1 MSFIDKAKDGNN
13 SFSSY
18 LLGIALIISVYLLGS
33 YFLILDLQWNFG
45 IESFD
50 GVSQKEIARILG
62 NNRFLAWLV
71 VPFLFVALFL
81 VIHTKFVHKRTVLSI
96 FSGRENF
103 DWKRVL
109 FSFSLLFSVLS
120 LFLFIQYL
128 SSDSLIFQFDLQKFI
143 PLFFIA
149 IFLLPIQTSCEE
161 LLFRSYILQGIKM
174 RTKKNS
180 IAVLISGL
188 MFGAIHIGNPEI
200 AKIGYHIIVYYMLV
214 GVFLALISLFD
225 NGIELALGYHAA
237 NNVFAALMITNNW
250 QAFQTDAVFMD
261 ISDPGMGLDTI
272 IGILFILP
280 LVFFIFYKKYKWHSL
295 KEMWQDKL

>member
-18 LLGIALIISVYLLGS
+18 ILGIVLIISVYLLGS

-45 IESFD
+45 IESIN
-50 GVSQKEIARILG
+50 SEKEIAGILG

-71 VPFLFVALFL
+71 VPFLFVALLL
-81 VIHTKFVHKRTVLSI
+81 VFHTKFVHERTVLSM
-96 FSGRENF
+96 FSGRNNF
-103 DWKRVL
+103 DWKRVF
-109 FSFSLLFSVLS
+109 FSFFVLFSVLS
-120 LFLFIQYL
+120 LFLIIQYL
-128 SSDSLIFQFDLQKFI
+128 SSDSLVFQFDIQKFI

-161 LLFRSYILQGIKM
+161 ILFRSYILHGIKM

-180 IAVLISGL
+180 IAVLISGI

-214 GVFLALISLFD
+214 GVFLALVSLFD

-237 NNVFAALMITNNW
+237 NNIFAALMVTNNW

-261 ISDPGMGLDTI
+261 NADPGNGLETI
-272 IGILFILP
+272 IGVLVILP
-280 LVFFIFYKKYKWHSL
+280 LIFFIFYKKYKWHSL

>member
-1 MSFIDKAKDGNN
+1 MSFIDKAKEGNT

-18 LLGIALIISVYLLGS
+18 LLGIVLIISVYLLGS

-45 IESFD
+45 IESIN
-50 GVSQKEIARILG
+50 SEKEIAGILG

-71 VPFLFVALFL
+71 VPFLFVALLL
-81 VIHTKFVHKRTVLSI
+81 VFHTKFVHERTVLSM
-96 FSGRENF
+96 FSGRNNF
-103 DWKRVL
+103 DWKRVF
-109 FSFSLLFSVLS
+109 FSFFVLFSVLS
-120 LFLFIQYL
+120 LFLIIQYL
-128 SSDSLIFQFDLQKFI
+128 SSDSLVFQFDIQKFI

-161 LLFRSYILQGIKM
+161 ILFRSYILQGIKM

-180 IAVLISGL
+180 IAVLISGI

-214 GVFLALISLFD
+214 GVFLALVSLFD

-237 NNVFAALMITNNW
+237 NNIFAALMVTNNW

-261 ISDPGMGLDTI
+261 NADPGNGLETI
-272 IGILFILP
+272 IGVLVILP
-280 LVFFIFYKKYKWHSL
+280 LIFFIFYKKYKWHSL

>member
-1 MSFIDKAKDGNN
+1 MSFIDKAKEGNT

-18 LLGIALIISVYLLGS
+18 LLGIVLIISVYLLGS

-50 GVSQKEIARILG
+50 GISQKEIVRILG
-62 NNRFLAWLV
+62 NNRFLAWLI

-161 LLFRSYILQGIKM
+161 LLFRSYILQGIKL

>member
-1 MSFIDKAKDGNN
+1 MFFIDKAKEGNN

-18 LLGIALIISVYLLGS
+18 ILGIVLIISVYLLGS

-50 GVSQKEIARILG
+50 GISQNEIVRILG

-109 FSFSLLFSVLS
+109 FSFSLLFFVLS

-128 SSDSLIFQFDLQKFI
+128 SSDSLIFQFDIQKFI

-180 IAVLISGL
+180 IAVLISGI

-261 ISDPGMGLDTI
+261 ISDPGKGLDTI

-280 LVFFIFYKKYKWHSL
+280 LVFFIFYKKYKWQSL

>member
-50 GVSQKEIARILG
+50 GVSQKEIVRILG
-62 NNRFLAWLV
+62 NNRFLAWLI

-109 FSFSLLFSVLS
+109 FSFSLLFLVLS

-180 IAVLISGL
+180 VAVLISGL

-261 ISDPGMGLDTI
+261 NADPGMGLDTI
-272 IGILFILP
+272 IGILFVLP

>member
-1 MSFIDKAKDGNN
+1 MFFIDKAKEGNT

-18 LLGIALIISVYLLGS
+18 FLGIALIISVYLLGS
-33 YFLILDLQWNFG
+33 CFLILDLQWNFG

-50 GVSQKEIARILG
+50 GVSQKEIVRILG
-62 NNRFLAWLV
+62 NNRFLAWLI

>member
-1 MSFIDKAKDGNN
+1 MSFIDKAKEGNT

-18 LLGIALIISVYLLGS
+18 FIGIVLIVSVYLLGS

-50 GVSQKEIARILG
+50 GISQNEIVRILG
-62 NNRFLAWLV
+62 NNRFLAWLI

-180 IAVLISGL
+180 VAVLISGL

>member
-1 MSFIDKAKDGNN
+1 MSFIDKAKEGNN

-18 LLGIALIISVYLLGS
+18 FLGIVLIISAYLLGS

-50 GVSQKEIARILG
+50 GISQNEIVRILG
-62 NNRFLAWLV
+62 NNRFLAWLI

-120 LFLFIQYL
+120 LFLFIKYL
-128 SSDSLIFQFDLQKFI
+128 SSDSLVFQFDLQKFI

-261 ISDPGMGLDTI
+261 NADPGMGLDTI
-272 IGILFILP
+272 FGILFILP

>member
-1 MSFIDKAKDGNN
+1 MSFIDKAKEGNT

-18 LLGIALIISVYLLGS
+18 LLGIVLIISVYLLGS

-50 GVSQKEIARILG
+50 GISQKEIVRILG
-62 NNRFLAWLV
+62 NNRFLAWLI

-96 FSGRENF
+96 FSGRKTF

-180 IAVLISGL
+180 VAVLISGL

-272 IGILFILP
+272 FGILFILP

>member
-1 MSFIDKAKDGNN
+1 MFFIDKAKEGNN

-18 LLGIALIISVYLLGS
+18 LLGIALIISVYLFGS

-50 GVSQKEIARILG
+50 GISQKEIVRILG

-120 LFLFIQYL
+120 LFLFIQYQ

-180 IAVLISGL
+180 VAVLISGL

>member
-50 GVSQKEIARILG
+50 GVSQKEIVRILG

-180 IAVLISGL
+180 IAVLISGI
-188 MFGAIHIGNPEI
+188 MFGSIHIGNPEI

-261 ISDPGMGLDTI
+261 NADPGMGLDTI
-272 IGILFILP
+272 FGILFILP

>member
-1 MSFIDKAKDGNN
+1 MSFIDKAKHGNN

-50 GVSQKEIARILG
+50 GVSQKEIVRILG
-62 NNRFLAWLV
+62 NNRFLAWLI

-96 FSGRENF
+96 FSGRETF

-180 IAVLISGL
+180 VAVLISGL

>member
-1 MSFIDKAKDGNN
+1 MSFIDKAKHGNN

-18 LLGIALIISVYLLGS
+18 LLGIVLIISVYLLGS

-50 GVSQKEIARILG
+50 GISQKEIVRILG
-62 NNRFLAWLV
+62 NNRFLAWLI

-161 LLFRSYILQGIKM
+161 LLFRSYILQGIKL

-180 IAVLISGL
+180 IAVLISGI

-261 ISDPGMGLDTI
+261 NADPGMGLDTI
-272 IGILFILP
+272 FGILFILP

>member
-1 MSFIDKAKDGNN
+1 MSFIDKAKEGNT

-18 LLGIALIISVYLLGS
+18 LLGIVLIISVYLLGS

-50 GVSQKEIARILG
+50 GISQKEIVKILG
-62 NNRFLAWLV
+62 NNRFLAWLI

-180 IAVLISGL
+180 VAVLISGL

>member
-1 MSFIDKAKDGNN
+1 MSFIDKAKQGNN

-18 LLGIALIISVYLLGS
+18 LLGIVLIISVYLLGS

-50 GVSQKEIARILG
+50 GVSQKEIVRILG
-62 NNRFLAWLV
+62 NNRFLAWLI

-109 FSFSLLFSVLS
+109 FSFSLLFLVLS

-180 IAVLISGL
+180 VAVLISGI

-261 ISDPGMGLDTI
+261 NADPGMGLDTI
-272 IGILFILP
+272 FGILFILP

>member
-1 MSFIDKAKDGNN
+1 MSFIDKAKHGNT

-18 LLGIALIISVYLLGS
+18 ILGIVLIISAYLLGS

-50 GVSQKEIARILG
+50 GISQKEIVRILR
-62 NNRFLAWLV
+62 NNRFLAWLI

-180 IAVLISGL
+180 VAVLISGL

-272 IGILFILP
+272 FGILFILP

>member
-50 GVSQKEIARILG
+50 GVSQKEIVRILG
-62 NNRFLAWLV
+62 NNRFLAWLI

-109 FSFSLLFSVLS
+109 FSFSLLFLVLS

-161 LLFRSYILQGIKM
+161 LLFRSYILQGIKL

-180 IAVLISGL
+180 IAVLISGI

-261 ISDPGMGLDTI
+261 NADPGMGLDTI
-272 IGILFILP
+272 FGILFILP

>member
-50 GVSQKEIARILG
+50 GVSQKEIVRILG
-62 NNRFLAWLV
+62 NNRFLALLI

-109 FSFSLLFSVLS
+109 FSFSLLFSILS

-180 IAVLISGL
+180 AAVLISGL

>member
-1 MSFIDKAKDGNN
+1 MSFIDKAKQGNN

-18 LLGIALIISVYLLGS
+18 LLGIVLIISVYLLGS

-50 GVSQKEIARILG
+50 GVSQKEIVRILG
-62 NNRFLAWLV
+62 NNRFLAWLI

-109 FSFSLLFSVLS
+109 FSFSLLFLVLS

-161 LLFRSYILQGIKM
+161 LLFRSYILQGIKL

-180 IAVLISGL
+180 IAVLISGI

>member
-1 MSFIDKAKDGNN
+1 MSFIDKAKEGNT

-18 LLGIALIISVYLLGS
+18 FLGIVLIISVYLLGS

-50 GVSQKEIARILG
+50 GISQKEIVRILG
-62 NNRFLAWLV
+62 NNRFLAWLI

-109 FSFSLLFSVLS
+109 FSFSLLFFVLS

-180 IAVLISGL
+180 VAVLISGL

-272 IGILFILP
+272 FGILFILP

>member
-50 GVSQKEIARILG
+50 GISQKEIVKILG
-62 NNRFLAWLV
+62 NNRFLAWLI

-120 LFLFIQYL
+120 FFLFIQYL

-180 IAVLISGL
+180 VAVLISGL

>member
-1 MSFIDKAKDGNN
+1 MSFIDKAKEGNT

-18 LLGIALIISVYLLGS
+18 LLGIALIISVYLFGS

-50 GVSQKEIARILG
+50 GISQKEIVKILG
-62 NNRFLAWLV
+62 NNRFLAWLI

-96 FSGRENF
+96 FSGRKTF

-120 LFLFIQYL
+120 LFLLIQYL

-180 IAVLISGL
+180 VAVLISGL

-261 ISDPGMGLDTI
+261 ISDPGKGLDTI
-272 IGILFILP
+272 FGILFILP

>member
-1 MSFIDKAKDGNN
+1 MFFIDKAKEGNN

-50 GVSQKEIARILG
+50 GISQKEIVRILG
-62 NNRFLAWLV
+62 NNRFLALLI

-96 FSGRENF
+96 FSGRKNF

-120 LFLFIQYL
+120 LFLFIQYQ

-180 IAVLISGL
+180 VAVLISGL

>member
-1 MSFIDKAKDGNN
+1 MSFIDKAKEGNT

-18 LLGIALIISVYLLGS
+18 LLGIVLIISVYLLGS

-50 GVSQKEIARILG
+50 GVSQKEIVRILG
-62 NNRFLAWLV
+62 NNRFLAWLI

-161 LLFRSYILQGIKM
+161 LLFRSYILQGIKL

-180 IAVLISGL
+180 IAVLISGI

>member
-1 MSFIDKAKDGNN
+1 MSFIDKAKEGNT

-18 LLGIALIISVYLLGS
+18 LLGIVLIISVYLLGS

-50 GVSQKEIARILG
+50 GISQNEIVRILG
-62 NNRFLAWLV
+62 NNRFLAWLI
-71 VPFLFVALFL
+71 VPFLLVALFL
-81 VIHTKFVHKRTVLSI
+81 VIHTKFVHKRTVISI

-180 IAVLISGL
+180 VAVLISGL

>member
-1 MSFIDKAKDGNN
+1 MFFIDKAKEGNN

-18 LLGIALIISVYLLGS
+18 LLGIALIISVYLFGS
-33 YFLILDLQWNFG
+33 YFLIIDLQWNFG

-50 GVSQKEIARILG
+50 GISQNEIVRILG

-120 LFLFIQYL
+120 LFLFIQYQ

-180 IAVLISGL
+180 VAVLISGL

>member
-50 GVSQKEIARILG
+50 GVSQKEIVRILG
-62 NNRFLAWLV
+62 NNRFLAWLI

-180 IAVLISGL
+180 AAVLISGL

-225 NGIELALGYHAA
+225 NGIELALGYHTA

-261 ISDPGMGLDTI
+261 ISDPGKGLDTI
-272 IGILFILP
+272 FGILFILP

>member
-1 MSFIDKAKDGNN
+1 MSFIDKAKHGNT

-18 LLGIALIISVYLLGS
+18 LLGIVLIISFYLLGS

-50 GVSQKEIARILG
+50 GISQNEIVRILG
-62 NNRFLAWLV
+62 NNRFLAWLI

-96 FSGRENF
+96 FSGRKTF

-261 ISDPGMGLDTI
+261 ISDPGIGLDTI

>member
-1 MSFIDKAKDGNN
+1 MSFIDKAKEGNT

-18 LLGIALIISVYLLGS
+18 LLGIVLIISVYLLGS

-50 GVSQKEIARILG
+50 GISQKEIVRILG
-62 NNRFLAWLV
+62 NNRFLAWLI

-109 FSFSLLFSVLS
+109 FSFSLLFLVLS

-180 IAVLISGL
+180 VAVLISGL

-261 ISDPGMGLDTI
+261 NADPGMGLDTI
-272 IGILFILP
+272 FGILFILP

>member
-1 MSFIDKAKDGNN
+1 MSFIDKAKEGNT

-50 GVSQKEIARILG
+50 GISQKEIVRILG
-62 NNRFLAWLV
+62 NNRFLAWLI

-180 IAVLISGL
+180 IAVLISGI

-272 IGILFILP
+272 FGILFILP

>member
-1 MSFIDKAKDGNN
+1 MSFIDKAKEGNT

-18 LLGIALIISVYLLGS
+18 FLGIVLIISVYLLGS

-50 GVSQKEIARILG
+50 GISQKEIVRILG
-62 NNRFLAWLV
+62 NNRFLAWLI

-96 FSGRENF
+96 FSGRKNF

-180 IAVLISGL
+180 IAVLISGI

-261 ISDPGMGLDTI
+261 NADPGMGLDTI
-272 IGILFILP
+272 FGILFILP

>member
-1 MSFIDKAKDGNN
+1 MSFIDKAKEGNT

-18 LLGIALIISVYLLGS
+18 LLGIVLIISAYLLGS

-50 GVSQKEIARILG
+50 GVSQKEIVRILG
-62 NNRFLAWLV
+62 NNRFLAWLI

-120 LFLFIQYL
+120 FFLFIQYL

-143 PLFFIA
+143 PLLFIA

-180 IAVLISGL
+180 VAVLISGL

>member
-1 MSFIDKAKDGNN
+1 MSFIDKAKEGNT

-18 LLGIALIISVYLLGS
+18 ILGIALIISVYLLGS

-50 GVSQKEIARILG
+50 GVSQKEIVKILG
-62 NNRFLAWLV
+62 NNRFLAWLI

-96 FSGRENF
+96 FSGRESF

-161 LLFRSYILQGIKM
+161 ILFRSYILQGIKM

-180 IAVLISGL
+180 VAVLISGL

-272 IGILFILP
+272 IGILFVLP

>member
-50 GVSQKEIARILG
+50 GISQKEIVRILG
-62 NNRFLAWLV
+62 NNRFLAWLI

-261 ISDPGMGLDTI
+261 NADPGMGLDTI
-272 IGILFILP
+272 FGILFILP

>member
-50 GVSQKEIARILG
+50 GVSQKEIVKILG
-62 NNRFLAWLV
+62 NNRFLAWLI

-81 VIHTKFVHKRTVLSI
+81 VIHTNFVHKRTVLSI

-180 IAVLISGL
+180 FAVLISGI

>member
-50 GVSQKEIARILG
+50 GVSQKEIVRILG
-62 NNRFLAWLV
+62 NNRFLAWLI

-109 FSFSLLFSVLS
+109 FSFSLLFLVLS

-180 IAVLISGL
+180 VAVLISGL

-261 ISDPGMGLDTI
+261 NADPGMGLDTI
-272 IGILFILP
+272 FGILFILP

>member
-1 MSFIDKAKDGNN
+1 MFFIDKAKEGNN

-18 LLGIALIISVYLLGS
+18 LLGIALIISVYLFGS

-50 GVSQKEIARILG
+50 GISQKEIVRILG

-96 FSGRENF
+96 FSGRKNF

-120 LFLFIQYL
+120 LFLFIQYQ

-180 IAVLISGL
+180 IAILISGL

-200 AKIGYHIIVYYMLV
+200 AKIGFHIIVYYMLV

>member
-1 MSFIDKAKDGNN
+1 MSFIDKAKEGNT

-18 LLGIALIISVYLLGS
+18 LLGIVLIISVYLLGS

-50 GVSQKEIARILG
+50 GISQKEIVRILG
-62 NNRFLAWLV
+62 NNRFLAWLI

-96 FSGRENF
+96 FSGRKTF

-180 IAVLISGL
+180 VAVLISGL

-261 ISDPGMGLDTI
+261 NADPGMGLDTI
-272 IGILFILP
+272 FGILFILP

>member
-1 MSFIDKAKDGNN
+1 MSFIDKAKEGNT

-18 LLGIALIISVYLLGS
+18 LLGIVLIISVYLLGS

-50 GVSQKEIARILG
+50 GVSQKEIVRILG
-62 NNRFLAWLV
+62 NNRFLAWLI

-180 IAVLISGL
+180 IAVLISGI

-261 ISDPGMGLDTI
+261 NADPGMGLDTI
-272 IGILFILP
+272 FGILFILP

>member
-1 MSFIDKAKDGNN
+1 MSFIDKAKEGNT

-18 LLGIALIISVYLLGS
+18 LLGIVLIISVYLLGS

-50 GVSQKEIARILG
+50 GISQNEIVRILG
-62 NNRFLAWLV
+62 NNRFLAWLI

-272 IGILFILP
+272 FGILFILP